1 MLQKSVSKKSALLN
15 KKRFNLEWKIMKVE
29 FETAES
35 LHNNWLNYTKKHN
48 VDKDIKAVYRLLDSS
63 QIARSNEEILDILY
77 DASLAVLDSTP
88 QLDSELKTRVLYN
101 FSCNLCTCEECQKEA
116 GAHTNRKGQIR
127 ISKKYF
133 DTALNQEAAPPMGLL
148 EIMYTIVH
156 QLLHGIFPELDK
168 ATINKKTEEIWNS
181 GITELTNKN
190 V

>member
-1 MLQKSVSKKSALLN
+1 MLHKSVGKKGAPLN
-15 KKRFNLEWKIMKVE
+15 KKRLYWSGKKTKNE

-48 VDKDIKAVYRLLDSS
+48 IDKDTKAVYRLLDSS
-63 QIARSNEEILDILY
+63 QIARSDEEVLDILY
-77 DASLAVLDSTP
+77 DAALAVLDSTP
-88 QLDSELKTRVLYN
+88 QLDSELKIRALYH

-133 DTALNQEAAPPMGLL
+133 DAALSQEAPPPMGLL

-156 QLLHGIFPELDK
+156 QLLHGIFAELDET
-168 ATINKKTEEIWNS
+168 AVNEKTEEAWKS
-181 GITELTNKN
+181 GITELAKE
-190 V
+190 